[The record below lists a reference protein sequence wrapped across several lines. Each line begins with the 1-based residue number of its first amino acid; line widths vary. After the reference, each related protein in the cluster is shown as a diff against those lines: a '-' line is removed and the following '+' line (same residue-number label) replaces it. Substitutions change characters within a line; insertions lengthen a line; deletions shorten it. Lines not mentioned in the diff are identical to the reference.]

1 MGIHIRIQILVATY
15 LVLYLTTNIRRGFEP
30 DLVEVVTNLQGEEP
44 DVNSDDDNGN
54 TVRDEH
60 PVERREAA
68 CDVVRLYDGEDGE
81 ERGEAHENAEN
92 DTTWKKRR

>member
-15 LVLYLTTNIRRGFEP
+15 LVLDLTTNIRRGFEP

-54 TVRDEH
+54 AVCDEH
-60 PVERREAA
+60 PVEQNET
-68 CDVVRLYDGEDGE
+68 DGYVVPLDDCEYG
-81 ERGEAHENAEN
+81 
-92 DTTWKKRR
+92 

>member
-44 DVNSDDDNGN
+44 DVNSDDDNRN
-54 TVRDEH
+54 TIRDEH
-60 PVERREAA
+60 PVEQNET
-68 CDVVRLYDGEDGE
+68 DGYVVPLDDCEYG
-81 ERGEAHENAEN
+81 
-92 DTTWKKRR
+92 

>member
-30 DLVEVVTNLQGEEP
+30 DLVEVVANLQSEEP

-60 PVERREAA
+60 PVEQNET
-68 CDVVRLYDGEDGE
+68 DGYVVPLDDCEYG
-81 ERGEAHENAEN
+81 
-92 DTTWKKRR
+92 

>member
-30 DLVEVVTNLQGEEP
+30 DLVEVVANLQGEEP
-44 DVNSDDDNGN
+44 DVNSDDDNSN

-60 PVERREAA
+60 PVEQNET
-68 CDVVRLYDGEDGE
+68 DGYVVPLDDCEYG
-81 ERGEAHENAEN
+81 
-92 DTTWKKRR
+92 